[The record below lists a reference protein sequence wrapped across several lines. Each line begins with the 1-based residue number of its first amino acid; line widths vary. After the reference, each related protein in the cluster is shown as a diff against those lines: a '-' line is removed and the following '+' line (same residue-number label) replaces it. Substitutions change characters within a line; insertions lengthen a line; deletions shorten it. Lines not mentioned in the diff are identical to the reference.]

1 MENLPRNFFA
11 PKSDSKM
18 RGREKRASLILSPS
32 PAGVFRTHDRITSLL
47 LDFTTPLR
55 NDNLITGV
63 ARRGILVR
71 PEKASV
77 IPDYSVFCWC
87 VLIDSAIRTKIEW
100 LPWKIT
106 NQPAVAPLIH

>member
-18 RGREKRASLILSPS
+18 RGREKRASFILSPS

-77 IPDYSVFCWC
+77 IPATTPFFVGVCLSIPPFVRKSNGFRGKS
-87 VLIDSAIRTKIEW
+87 L
-100 LPWKIT
+100 T
-106 NQPAVAPLIH
+106 NPP